1 MVVTITQTIYPKKR
15 SAWRN
20 WLLKNH
26 DKRSEIWVIY
36 FKKFTGKP
44 TLLYQDAVDEALCF
58 GWIDGVEKSLDKQ
71 RYAQRFTPRTK
82 KSNWTEGNIKRYEML
97 AKMGLVTKKGE
108 ETFKNRKV

>member
-1 MVVTITQTIYPKKR
+1 MAVTITQTIYPKIR
-15 SAWRN
+15 SDWRN

-26 DKRSEIWVIY
+26 DKKDEIWVIY